1 MHILVVED
9 EKKVAS
15 FIKRGL
21 EAANYSVDVEHD
33 GETGLNRLLKT
44 DYDLVILDVMLPRV
58 DGLSLM
64 KEIRQRRIEV
74 PVLLLTARVTVADRV
89 MGLDLG
95 ADDYLTK
102 PFAFEELLARVRA
115 LLRRGAAAV
124 PAVLAI
130 ADLRLDPATREVTRS
145 NQRIDLTPKEYAL
158 LEFLLR
164 RRDQVLS
171 RAVIAQHVW
180 GVNYDTFTNVIER
193 LRELSPQQNRRRLRA
208 QIDPYRAR
216 RGLCAEG
223 RAVGSMNWPFTTL
236 RGRLIL
242 WYTAILSAM
251 LALLGATSVMMLD
264 HGLRTNID
272 DSLNSVARAIAD
284 SVRRPSFFPPGIEE
298 KLESMLGPQLAERFF
313 QLLDRYGQPDPRLVP
328 TGKIEAT
335 SERGS
340 VTECGER
347 RSDIGNSGTSPKARK
362 AVPAL
367 DVSCG

>member
-33 GETGLNRLLKT
+33 GETGLSRLLKT

-145 NQRIDLTPKEYAL
+145 NERIDLTPKEYAL

-180 GVNYDTFTNVIER
+180 GVNYDTFTNVIDVYVNY
-193 LRELSPQQNRRRLRA
+193 LRNK
-208 QIDPYRAR
+208 
-216 RGLCAEG
+216 
-223 RAVGSMNWPFTTL
+223 
-236 RGRLIL
+236 
-242 WYTAILSAM
+242 
-251 LALLGATSVMMLD
+251 
-264 HGLRTNID
+264 ID
-272 DSLNSVARAIAD
+272 DGFEPKLIHT
-284 SVRRPSFFPPGIEE
+284 VRGVGYVLKEEPS
-298 KLESMLGPQLAERFF
+298 A
-313 QLLDRYGQPDPRLVP
+313 
-328 TGKIEAT
+328 A
-335 SERGS
+335 
-340 VTECGER
+340 
-347 RSDIGNSGTSPKARK
+347 
-362 AVPAL
+362 
-367 DVSCG
+367 